1 MANTI
6 NNSIRNNTGR
16 TGLSGAFGPVTDAEK
31 NISRVPFGAP
41 RTPTSQSLGGASG
54 LEGPGPGSNPGS
66 TINQG
71 IQSNMG
77 VASYNFPADLPRY
90 HFGIIECDWTIALT
104 TAGTLKPVKQ
114 YRLPLPMPLI
124 DNFSVMYDTNFNYNI
139 AAGAVSGSFGA
150 SAVAAFTGVTFNN
163 FKAVTLSQPEFRRI
177 QFQWKFSPRNAA
189 EARAIRQITYG
200 LRYGMT
206 PRTRA
211 SKLVFEFPRIYVL
224 YFYPNSKYLYKF
236 KPVVLESISVDY
248 AGGNPV
254 PSFYQT
260 SNPEDTPPESVMMS
274 TTWLE
279 LEYWTQQDYKGTDAM
294 PTSAEFD
301 NWNYYQLDGVTGG
314 DI

>member
-6 NNSIRNNTGR
+6 NNSIRNNTG
-16 TGLSGAFGPVTDAEK
+16 LSGALGVNSRVTNAEK
-31 NISRVPFGAP
+31 EISRVPFGAP
-41 RTPTSQSLGGASG
+41 RTQTTLTNIGLAGA
-54 LEGPGPGSNPGS
+54 GPGSNPGS

-77 VASYNFPADLPRY
+77 LASYNFPADLPRY
-90 HFGIIECDWTIALT
+90 HFGIIECDWQT
-104 TAGTLKPVKQ
+104 GSRTLKPVKQ

-124 DNFSVMYDTNFNYNI
+124 DNFSVMYDTNFNYNVATRFLDASFVAT
-139 AAGAVSGSFGA
+139 AAQNLTGAL
-150 SAVAAFTGVTFNN
+150 FNN
-163 FKAVTLSQPEFRRI
+163 FKAVTLAQPEFRRI
-177 QFQWKFSPRNAA
+177 QFQWKFSPRNAE

-206 PRTRA
+206 PDSVAAT
-211 SKLVFEFPRIYVL
+211 LVFVFPRIFVL

-236 KPVVLESISVDY
+236 KPVVLENLSVDY

-260 SNPEDTPPESVMMS
+260 SNPEETPPESVMVS

-279 LEYWTQQDYKGTDAM
+279 LEYWTRNNYKGNDDMT

-301 NWNYYQLDGVTGG
+301 TWNYYNLDGVTGG
-314 DI
+314 NI